1 MNDALHDWVTVIVD
15 ERKGSG
21 FIGDG
26 QGELVIVDQTD
37 FLNLRSVVH
46 VVEETSD
53 AKNLSLL
60 GACNLNGTWADLDVD
75 LCVLVWQFES
85 VVEDLQVFVEWECS
99 AG

>member
-1 MNDALHDWVTVIVD
+1 MD

-21 FIGDG
+21 FIGNG

-60 GACNLNGTWADLDVD
+60 GACNLNGAWADLDVD
-75 LCVLVWQFES
+75 LCVLV
-85 VVEDLQVFVEWECS
+85 
-99 AG
+99 